1 MPFCSLFL
9 STLYSPEIR
18 YSRPGCILKSPIGAF
33 NTPMSRSHTKAFKS
47 QPLRQDPAS
56 KAPLVIPRFRQDCK
70 PQPGKLIW
78 TSCLSLHLQSPHLSQ
93 SFFFFFFYQI
103 MVIWC
108 HPHFPHLLPQCPTSP
123 MHPCCSVLRREGYMS
138 HVSCLSAIHLSRGLG
153 PDLSGYSPEPSP
165 LASSGSSW
173 RLSFHSK
180 GASQGVTVTDN
191 GVLSSST
198 TKKYLCESGPLQ
210 TACPHTEQL
219 RVLEKS
225 LGLICVHLTENQTG
239 YLTQIMILSA
249 LFVEVHSPKF
259 CNQIYHQHGI
269 T

>member
-1 MPFCSLFL
+1 MLFCSLFL

-18 YSRPGCILKSPIGAF
+18 YSPPGCILESPIGAF

-70 PQPGKLIW
+70 PQPGKPIR
-78 TSCLSLHLQSPHLSQ
+78 TFCLSLYLQSPHLSLLI
-93 SFFFFFFYQI
+93 FFFFFFLPNHSHL
-103 MVIWC
+103 MSS
-108 HPHFPHLLPQCPTSP
+108 PFPTPPSP
-123 MHPCCSVLRREGYMS
+123 IPNFYASMQFYLMRRRLY
-138 HVSCLSAIHLSRGLG
+138 VSYLSAIHPSRGLG

-210 TACPHTEQL
+210 TVTTYPHTEQPRL
-219 RVLEKS
+219 LGKS
-225 LGLICVHLTENQTG
+225 LGLCLFNRKSNWLSDTNHDI
-239 YLTQIMILSA
+239 SA
-249 LFVEVHSPKF
+249 LTVQVHSPKF
-259 CNQIYHQHGI
+259 CNHQHGM

>member
-1 MPFCSLFL
+1 MSSPF
-9 STLYSPEIR
+9 
-18 YSRPGCILKSPIGAF
+18 
-33 NTPMSRSHTKAFKS
+33 
-47 QPLRQDPAS
+47 
-56 KAPLVIPRFRQDCK
+56 
-70 PQPGKLIW
+70 
-78 TSCLSLHLQSPHLSQ
+78 
-93 SFFFFFFYQI
+93 
-103 MVIWC
+103 
-108 HPHFPHLLPQCPTSP
+108 PTSP
-123 MHPCCSVLRREGYMS
+123 SSMPNFSYASMLFCLTKRRLY
-138 HVSCLSAIHLSRGLG
+138 VSCLSAIHPSRGLG

-210 TACPHTEQL
+210 TVTACPHTEQPRL
-219 RVLEKS
+219 LEKP

-249 LFVEVHSPKF
+249 LTVEVHSPKL
-259 CNQIYHQHGI
+259 CNQIYHQHGM

>member
-1 MPFCSLFL
+1 
-9 STLYSPEIR
+9 
-18 YSRPGCILKSPIGAF
+18 
-33 NTPMSRSHTKAFKS
+33 
-47 QPLRQDPAS
+47 
-56 KAPLVIPRFRQDCK
+56 
-70 PQPGKLIW
+70 
-78 TSCLSLHLQSPHLSQ
+78 
-93 SFFFFFFYQI
+93 
-103 MVIWC
+103 
-108 HPHFPHLLPQCPTSP
+108 